1 MLHVVVLTIVKY
13 TTVASS
19 EMLMLSVGVS
29 LDLALAYRNKNDKMK
44 WCSWYIEWFSG
55 VGLGQAVNVPLG
67 ATEQTI

>member
-44 WCSWYIEWFSG
+44 WCSWYIE
-55 VGLGQAVNVPLG
+55 
-67 ATEQTI
+67 